1 MLNGIIGFALGTICM
16 LIVAVYQGQDTPT
29 TTLEQ
34 DANHVALV
42 SVCSTAKILP
52 VKRYNDVMDAAIVS
66 HGERVFIPAFL
77 DATERLGKRSTKAVQ
92 LVCHEL

>member
-16 LIVAVYQGQDTPT
+16 LIVAVYQGQDTT
-29 TTLEQ
+29 TEQ